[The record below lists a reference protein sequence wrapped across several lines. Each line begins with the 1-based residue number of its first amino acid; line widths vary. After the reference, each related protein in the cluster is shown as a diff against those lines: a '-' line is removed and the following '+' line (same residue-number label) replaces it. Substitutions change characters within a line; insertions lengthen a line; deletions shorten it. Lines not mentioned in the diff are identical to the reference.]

1 MYPPKVSHIFFRS
14 LSVIAGGALLWLPL
28 AASAESS
35 SHADHAAMAHQT
47 PAWAEQ
53 LKGQTV
59 VEDAMAGRPERAAM
73 VERQHERIMLQMG
86 QDAQTQQTG
95 GLYNNMSMMH
105 QYGAGA
111 QDLLLVSDPRMEPV
125 AMQGGRCP
133 ASAPVRKYDIPA
145 TG

>member
-1 MYPPKVSHIFFRS
+1 MYPLKVSHILFRFLGIVAS
-14 LSVIAGGALLWLPL
+14 GVLLWLPL
-28 AASAESS
+28 TASAESS
-35 SHADHAAMAHQT
+35 SHADHTAMTHQT

-59 VEDAMAGRPERAAM
+59 VEDTMAGRPERAAM

-86 QDAQTQQTG
+86 QDPQMQQTG

-111 QDLLLVSDPRMEPV
+111 QDLL
-125 AMQGGRCP
+125 
-133 ASAPVRKYDIPA
+133 
-145 TG
+145 